1 VGRTGRRRWRY
12 LMLRR
17 THVEPFLR
25 ERDGKLEISFLQ
37 DPDGRIAPFLDR
49 LCRLVRRLEG
59 RPRRAVQEALRRQER
74 RVRDVRRLS
83 GISKSLLDACRF
95 RAPRG
100 AEGAE
105 AIREALFRARG
116 QLWPPTPGDA
126 RLPYQVAA
134 STLGIPESDVD
145 RLLYADD
152 PMAHVLVRAPRMTG
166 ANLLDRYNLD
176 LARGVLLN
184 AVEMTVTARS
194 GWKRIF
200 RAVKLARLMYRIEP
214 AGRRRYRVHLTGPAA
229 PYLARPQRYG
239 ARFVRIVPALA
250 DTPGWRLDATVEQG
264 EKRLSYSLGNRA
276 QPIPRTTP
284 PRRGRRP
291 GYDSTWEKAL
301 AADFAAK
308 LGEERRGWTLVREE
322 TPVAL
327 GQELFLPD
335 FTLRHKDGREAL
347 VEIVGFWTPDYLER
361 KVRQVESAGMEHLIL
376 VAYRGLAAG
385 EGRPE
390 PLELAAPGRV
400 LWFANK
406 PRIGPVLEAA
416 ERVGRIPGPC

>member
-1 VGRTGRRRWRY
+1 
-12 LMLRR
+12 MLRR
-17 THVEPFLR
+17 THVQPFLR
-25 ERDGKLEISFLQ
+25 ERDGKLEVSFLQ

-100 AEGAE
+100 AEKAE
-105 AIREALFRARG
+105 EIREALFRARG
-116 QLWPPTPGDA
+116 KIWPPTPGDFRVPYEQAA
-126 RLPYQVAA
+126 R
-134 STLGIPESDVD
+134 TLGIPESHVD

-152 PMAHVLVRAPRMTG
+152 PMAHVLVRAPSMKG
-166 ANLLDRYNLD
+166 AALLDRYNLD

-184 AVEMTVTARS
+184 AVEMTVTARG
-194 GWKRIF
+194 GWKGIF
-200 RAVKLARLMYRIEP
+200 RTVKLARLMYRIGP
-214 AGRRRYRVHLTGPAA
+214 AGKGRYRVHLTGPAA

-239 ARFVRIVPALA
+239 ARFVQVVPALVQA
-250 DTPGWRLDATVEQG
+250 PGWRLDALVEQG
-264 EKRLSYSLGNRA
+264 EKRLSYALGSQA
-276 QPIPRTTP
+276 QPIPRTAP
-284 PRRGRRP
+284 ARRGRRP
-291 GYDSTWEKAL
+291 KYDSSWEEAL
-301 AADFAAK
+301 ATDFAAK
-308 LGEERRGWTLVREE
+308 LGEERRGWILVREE

-361 KVRQVESAGMEHLIL
+361 KVRQVEGTGMENLIL
-376 VAYRGLAAG
+376 VVYRGLAAG

-390 PLELAAPGRV
+390 PFEMAAPGRV

-406 PRIGPVLEAA
+406 PRIGPVLDAA
-416 ERVGRIPGPC
+416 ERFGRIPSKGSE

>member
-1 VGRTGRRRWRY
+1 
-12 LMLRR
+12 MLRR

-37 DPDGRIAPFLDR
+37 DPDGRITPFLDR

-59 RPRRAVQEALRRQER
+59 RPRRTVQEALRRQER

-95 RAPRG
+95 RPPGG
-100 AEGAE
+100 AERAE
-105 AIREALFRARG
+105 EIREALFRARG
-116 QLWPPTPGDA
+116 RLWPPTPADS
-126 RLPYQVAA
+126 RVPYEQAA
-134 STLGIPESDVD
+134 LALGIPEPEVD

-152 PMAHVLVRAPRMTG
+152 PMAHVLVRAPGMNG
-166 ANLLDRYNLD
+166 AVLLDRYNLD

-184 AVEMTVTARS
+184 AVEMSVTAKG

-200 RAVKLARLMYRIEP
+200 RAVKLARLMYRIES
-214 AGRRRYRVHLTGPAA
+214 AGRGRYRVHLSGPAA

-239 ARFVRIVPALA
+239 ARFVRVIPALA
-250 DTPGWRLDATVEQG
+250 NAPGWRLDALVELG
-264 EKRLSYSLGNRA
+264 DERLPYALGNKA
-276 QPIPRTTP
+276 QPIPRAAPTC
-284 PRRGRRP
+284 RGRRP
-291 GYDSTWEKAL
+291 RYDSAWEKAL
-301 AADFAAK
+301 AVDFATK
-308 LGEERRGWTLVREE
+308 LGEERGGWRLLREE

-335 FTLRHKDGREAL
+335 FTLRHKDRREAL

-361 KVRQVESAGMEHLIL
+361 KLRQVAAAGMEHLIL
-376 VAYRGLAAG
+376 VVYRGLAAG
-385 EGRPE
+385 EGKGE
-390 PLELAAPGRV
+390 TMEAVAPGRV

-416 ERVGRIPGPC
+416 ERFGRIPGP